1 MMTAFQFLY
10 DEHYFLYLTCFAA
23 VVHNCSFDN
32 YHISVIAQL
41 PSDLV
46 RRCCKLSDSWML
58 WSNMY
63 LNVKDYFLIQ
73 GGGESIEQLC
83 VLQKI

>member
-1 MMTAFQFLY
+1 
-10 DEHYFLYLTCFAA
+10 
-23 VVHNCSFDN
+23 
-32 YHISVIAQL
+32 
-41 PSDLV
+41 
-46 RRCCKLSDSWML
+46 ML

-83 VLQKI
+83 VRVEDAFEQIASENLGKLLSHTLRECSLMLSCWIYLCATGISHSLCQILLGTRLVLSSV